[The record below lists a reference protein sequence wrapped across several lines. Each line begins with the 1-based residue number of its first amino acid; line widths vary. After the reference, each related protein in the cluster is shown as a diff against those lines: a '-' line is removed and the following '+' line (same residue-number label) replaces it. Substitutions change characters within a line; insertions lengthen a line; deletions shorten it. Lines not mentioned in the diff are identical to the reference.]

1 MKPKGVVTQG
11 KNMKEVKKKYF
22 FYTDVNEM
30 YSKHNLS
37 SILIQINRC
46 KKNSNEYR
54 AETRKI
60 ICWYM
65 EIRRVLMMVI
75 KTLPKVWRFN
85 IHHKGGDCRVEDV
98 VMYRSLSSSQS
109 LYCFLYRRYHYF
121 DINMY
126 FVMHICYFPLRVEV
140 LIFFCICRG
149 NYI

>member
-1 MKPKGVVTQG
+1 MKPKGVVIQG

-60 ICWYM
+60 VCWYM

-75 KTLPKVWRFN
+75 KTLPKV
-85 IHHKGGDCRVEDV
+85 
-98 VMYRSLSSSQS
+98 
-109 LYCFLYRRYHYF
+109 
-121 DINMY
+121 
-126 FVMHICYFPLRVEV
+126 
-140 LIFFCICRG
+140 
-149 NYI
+149 